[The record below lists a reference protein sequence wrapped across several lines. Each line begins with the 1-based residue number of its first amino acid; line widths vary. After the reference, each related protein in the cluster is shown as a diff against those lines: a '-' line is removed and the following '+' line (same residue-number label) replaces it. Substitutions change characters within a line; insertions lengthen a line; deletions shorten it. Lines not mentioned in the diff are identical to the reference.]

1 MDKTII
7 KTVTKALKV
16 NTLKA
21 CTKTFFTNCIFK
33 NNSIKAGFYI
43 TVKNLRGEYKE
54 QWKG

>member
-21 CTKTFFTNCIFK
+21 YTKTFFTNCIFK
-33 NNSIKAGFYI
+33 NISIKAGFYT

-54 QWKG
+54 QWKA